1 MKTALILVSLSFSLP
16 ILADQKIEARKK
28 NALSH
33 IDAQIEELKK
43 GKECIN
49 QAASAADLKN
59 CRSKMKQN
67 IKALNRKRT
76 KVVDKKAKPE
86 KPVKPVKPVTDN
98 KEQMPAEEEN

>member
-1 MKTALILVSLSFSLP
+1 MKTALILVSLSFSFP
-16 ILADQKIEARKK
+16 MFANQKIEARKK

-59 CRSKMKQN
+59 CRSKMKQS
-67 IKALNRKRT
+67 IKALNKKRRT
-76 KVVDKKAKPE
+76 KVVDKKAKP
-86 KPVKPVKPVTDN
+86 VKPVTDT
-98 KEQMPAEEEN
+98 KQQIPVEEQE